1 MALWIGRSHR
11 AFLQTARAGPGKLCA
26 PLVAPPAHLLGV
38 LRVILEDFPYVIGP
52 GGSLRLPRPRR
63 SLLIPADH
71 FPALPRHRARSC
83 DRCARLVW
91 ASIFTCGV
99 VKYWWFLAREKNR
112 LYLGNIFFFAL
123 LTSANLFYALPGQ
136 FGEWAS
142 RCARLVGPK
151 VDPEGRVGVNVSL
164 PVEHHSTFSLIHVIQ
179 YNAAQLEH
187 G

>member
-71 FPALPRHRARSC
+71 FPALPRHRASSC

-99 VKYWWFLAREKNR
+99 VKYWWFSRPGKKPTLLRQHILFCITNIGKPVLRLARAVWGVGKPVRPISRAKGRPGRAGGCECITTCR
-112 LYLGNIFFFAL
+112 APLNI
-123 LTSANLFYALPGQ
+123 
-136 FGEWAS
+136 
-142 RCARLVGPK
+142 
-151 VDPEGRVGVNVSL
+151 
-164 PVEHHSTFSLIHVIQ
+164 LINTRDTI
-179 YNAAQLEH
+179 
-187 G
+187 